1 MTVLRSMLNNDNDV
15 RFFILDRDNINT
27 IVVAG
32 VTDNL

>member
-15 RFFILDRDNINT
+15 RFFILDWDNINT